1 MKKIS
6 QLERQLN
13 EARQRNDSL
22 VKQLQGYHG
31 DFQSADSDTSKDLPL
46 LLSEQ
51 VSENF
56 IFEKEEEEIIR
67 ELRVKCEARSQQI
80 KSLEMKNAD
89 LIKQAK
95 HCETNY
101 HIEVEENLTLKSEIK
116 KLKHNLD
123 TLSSEEYIEDTNSEE
138 EKKAN
143 YKRVL
148 GVLRKQVDDL
158 SDDLVK
164 VRDHSKEQSRQILNL
179 RQQTEMT
186 EV

>member
-13 EARQRNDSL
+13 EARQRNNLL
-22 VKQLQGYHG
+22 VKRLQGHHG
-31 DFQSADSDTSKDLPL
+31 DFQSADSDMSKNLHL

-51 VSENF
+51 VN
-56 IFEKEEEEIIR
+56 FEKEEEEIIR
-67 ELRVKCEARSQQI
+67 ELKVKCEARSQQI

-101 HIEVEENLTLKSEIK
+101 HIEVEENLTLKSEIE
-116 KLKHNLD
+116 KLKHDLD
-123 TLSSEEYIEDTNSEE
+123 TLSSEEYMEDTNSEE
-138 EKKAN
+138 ETIAN

-148 GVLRKQVDDL
+148 SVLRKQVDDL